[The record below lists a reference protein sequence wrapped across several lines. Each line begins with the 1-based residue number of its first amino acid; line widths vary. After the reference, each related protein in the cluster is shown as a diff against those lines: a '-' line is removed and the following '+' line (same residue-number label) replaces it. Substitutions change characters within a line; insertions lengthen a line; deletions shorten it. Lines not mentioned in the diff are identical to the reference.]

1 MAGRRDPGRGG
12 SSGPGSD
19 PGREAGAGRTTR
31 SRRSLRFDPRL
42 AIGVGLVVASV
53 AGVYAVVSA
62 ADRSILVY
70 AAAATVNPGD
80 RIYADDLQ
88 PTSVRLGEVAGRYL
102 VPDDVPSDGLLVTR
116 SVAAGELVP
125 ASAVGSAASIRFASV
140 VVTVS
145 GQLSK
150 TIEPGVVVD
159 VWSAVE
165 TDHGV
170 FGPPVVLVGS
180 ATVVRVVESGGL
192 IADGRGGGVEVLVP
206 RGRIARVLEAVA
218 NGDVISLVPVS
229 IPAGR

>member
-1 MAGRRDPGRGG
+1 MAGRRDLGRGG
-12 SSGPGSD
+12 D
-19 PGREAGAGRTTR
+19 PVREGKTAAQAGAGRGVR
-31 SRRSLRFDPRL
+31 SRRRFRFDPRL
-42 AIGVGLVVASV
+42 AIGVILVIASV
-53 AGVYAVVSA
+53 VGVYAVVTA
-62 ADRSILVY
+62 ADRSVLVY
-70 AAAATVNPGD
+70 AAASTVNPGD

-88 PTSVRLGEVAGRYL
+88 STSVRLGEATGRYL
-102 VPDDVPSDGLLVTR
+102 LPADVPADGLLVTR

-150 TIEPGVVVD
+150 TIAPGVVVD

-218 NGDVISLVPVS
+218 NGDAISLVPVS